1 MDGIS
6 EIANKKLHNN
16 TLKVTGMSVLANPQ
30 NKHDKNSA
38 VITLWESLINY
49 QITFMNGH
57 D

>member
-6 EIANKKLHNN
+6 EIANRKLDNN
-16 TLKVTGMSVLANPQ
+16 ILKVTGMSVLANPQ
-30 NKHDKNSA
+30 NKHDKNRA
-38 VITLWESLINY
+38 VIASWESLTNY

>member
-1 MDGIS
+1 MGGIS

-30 NKHDKNSA
+30 NKHDKNRA
-38 VITLWESLINY
+38 AITLWESLTSY